1 MKYPGSVI
9 SRPLLLGL
17 GAVLI
22 VFFIINVSYDI
33 EKKRETEKRR
43 EKRKHRQNLDSLLF
57 HPRQN
62 HQGRKSVGNLDWHS
76 GDVIPVFFRKNVK
89 EMKINCEPLFKG
101 SITAQSR
108 ARHMKHP
115 RREISPSMYALLTK
129 KCVRFRHYRNYITG
143 PLTSKENKFPV
154 AYSIIMKDSVFQFE
168 SLLRAIYRPQN
179 IYCIHIDQNSP
190 KEIRQAVQNIASC
203 FQENVFTVSVARSV
217 TKGTLS
223 HLQAELGCLRSLLK
237 HPEWK
242 YFINLSEND
251 FPLKI
256 NSDIVN
262 ILTSLKGA
270 NSMPGIPL
278 DQR

>member
-57 HPRQN
+57 HPRRN

-108 ARHMKHP
+108 ARRMKHP
-115 RREISPSMYALLTK
+115 RREISPNYWPRSASDSGTTVTTSRVLWPVKKTSFPWPTVSSWKTRSSSLRVYCAPSTGRRTSTAFTSTK
-129 KCVRFRHYRNYITG
+129 IVPRI
-143 PLTSKENKFPV
+143 S
-154 AYSIIMKDSVFQFE
+154 D
-168 SLLRAIYRPQN
+168 RPFK
-179 IYCIHIDQNSP
+179 IS
-190 KEIRQAVQNIASC
+190 QAVS
-203 FQENVFTVSVARSV
+203 R
-217 TKGTLS
+217 
-223 HLQAELGCLRSLLK
+223 RMYLL
-237 HPEWK
+237 
-242 YFINLSEND
+242 
-251 FPLKI
+251 
-256 NSDIVN
+256 
-262 ILTSLKGA
+262 
-270 NSMPGIPL
+270 
-278 DQR
+278 

>member
-57 HPRQN
+57 HPRRN

-179 IYCIHIDQNSP
+179 IYCIHTQGNPTGRSKYRKLFPGECIYCKRRAQCNQGNAITFAGRARLFTKSSEASRMEVLYQSVGKRLPVEDKQRYCQHSDVIKRRQQYTGNS
-190 KEIRQAVQNIASC
+190 
-203 FQENVFTVSVARSV
+203 
-217 TKGTLS
+217 
-223 HLQAELGCLRSLLK
+223 LRSAVSS
-237 HPEWK
+237 
-242 YFINLSEND
+242 IC
-251 FPLKI
+251 
-256 NSDIVN
+256 
-262 ILTSLKGA
+262 
-270 NSMPGIPL
+270 
-278 DQR
+278 